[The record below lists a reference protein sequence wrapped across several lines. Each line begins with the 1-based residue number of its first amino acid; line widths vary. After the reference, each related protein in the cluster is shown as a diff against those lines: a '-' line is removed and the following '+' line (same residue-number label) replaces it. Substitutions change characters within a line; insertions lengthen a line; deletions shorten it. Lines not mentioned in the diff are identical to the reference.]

1 MFFFGWTIPLR
12 LKCCVW
18 IAPLNLTDAMFTDV
32 RNITRFHVSK
42 IKSNTLTHNDSFC
55 PAGIPFS
62 TGQWYQPIV
71 KFETE
76 NQRWSVPHIYY
87 SYTGTQHSC
96 QGKYCIE
103 SVLASVQ
110 GKFSLSHPCQGKYCI
125 ESVLASVQGKFS
137 LSHPCQGK

>member
-1 MFFFGWTIPLR
+1 
-12 LKCCVW
+12 
-18 IAPLNLTDAMFTDV
+18 MFTDV
-32 RNITRFHVSK
+32 RNITRFHISK
-42 IKSNTLTHNDSFC
+42 MKSNTSTHNESFC

-71 KFETE
+71 NFETK
-76 NQRWSVPHIYY
+76 NQRRSVPHIHY

-110 GKFSLSHPCQGKYCI
+110 GKYCI
-125 ESVLASVQGKFS
+125 ESVLASVQGKYCIESLLASVQGKYWIESLLASVQGKFS
-137 LSHPCQGK
+137 LFHPCQGK